1 MKLFCE
7 RLKQSRIDLNMSQ
20 QSLADILQ
28 IDQSKISKW
37 ERGKNEPNLEMLH
50 KIAKALD
57 VSSDYLIGLSEI

>member
-1 MKLFCE
+1 
-7 RLKQSRIDLNMSQ
+7 MSQ